1 MSLHEQQLHRLLS
14 ELRAQIGDDALLC
27 HLSKLKT
34 NDDGED
40 KENSKHVNLSPA
52 STIVNVSKPTT
63 NGKVPNSMRKVTIFA
78 NESPSETIAATS
90 ILTTNRRHATPST
103 NQHSAKASR
112 YSLGVSR
119 FSRSGTASK
128 KTNTISATPSMNSSP
143 DMEDPTERLLQAHT
157 YTSSPMHIAMT
168 IDAFVEELPVYS
180 PVRKV
185 ITNAAIATSPL
196 IIKGSALSTV
206 PVLAQTLG
214 KRQDRKDA
222 RTTDSNI
229 LHFTTVGM
237 DDELLMGGDILASQL
252 SWSLPFSTTVCNA
265 KLLHTMSS
273 SSTNNTTSNRETAQ
287 ESCGHGDIDGILD
300 SIADYCFPDGLTVV
314 LERTDMKS
322 TTDSYFQHNSNRTVD
337 INNTTYTSNTTGG
350 NHPDN
355 EDVSVHVMQFSDA
368 NGIPTYA
375 CCLVITERIPAPS
388 AGLIR
393 TLLAHEHTILSAVRV
408 IQRATCLAVYRK
420 KRAVEL
426 MKRRRSVGARL
437 ISSFSTPFKF
447 GKLTA

>member
-34 NDDGED
+34 NDGED

-63 NGKVPNSMRKVTIFA
+63 NGKVPNSIRKVTIFA
-78 NESPSETIAATS
+78 NESPNETIAATS
-90 ILTTNRRHATPST
+90 VLTTNRRHATPST

-128 KTNTISATPSMNSSP
+128 KPNTISATPSMNSSP

-222 RTTDSNI
+222 RTADSNV

-265 KLLHTMSS
+265 KLLHTVSTSS
-273 SSTNNTTSNRETAQ
+273 SSNREAAQ

-300 SIADYCFPDGLTVV
+300 SIADYCFPDGLPVV

-322 TTDSYFQHNSNRTVD
+322 TTDSYFQHN
-337 INNTTYTSNTTGG
+337 NNQTDNIYNTIDTGNTSGG
-350 NHPDN
+350 NHPDK

-393 TLLAHEHTILSAVRV
+393 TLLAHEHAVLSAVRV
-408 IQRATCLAVYRK
+408 IQRAMCLAVYRK